1 MWRTENYAPALCLV
15 LLGLWTA
22 SAHPQDPAELGRQ
35 LDALRAE
42 IAQIQIRLS
51 SDLAGRDE
59 LAAALATSERQLA
72 ALGLELRDTRQ
83 ELSLSQSRLSLIE
96 ERIQQAQAQSAQ
108 AAQALAGQL
117 RLAYQQGS
125 PSRLKILLNQ
135 DDPRRLNRHMAYHGY
150 LTRARVELLDKL
162 QQSLLEL
169 ARQQTELNEETRHL
183 LALERR
189 QHDELATQEQ
199 LRAERDQVLADLDA
213 RIESQAERL
222 AALEQDAQELT
233 ELLEELERA
242 LREIPMDVEIPSVL
256 GLKGKLPRP
265 VAGPLLNRFG
275 QARGGEVRWNGWLI
289 GAAGGSE
296 VRAIAHGRVAYADW
310 LRGYGMLIILD
321 HGDGIMSLYG
331 HNESLLHS
339 VGDWVE
345 PGAPI
350 ATVGQSGGA
359 SEPALYF
366 ELRQNGRPA
375 DPAGWLDGS

>member
-83 ELSLSQSRLSLIE
+83 ELSLSQSRLNLIE

>member
-83 ELSLSQSRLSLIE
+83 ELSLSQSRLNLIE

-375 DPAGWLDGS
+375 DPAGWLGGS

>member
-83 ELSLSQSRLSLIE
+83 ELSLSQSRLNLIE

-150 LTRARVELLDKL
+150 LTRARVDLLDKL